1 MASES
6 VMFLM
11 SMSNTMATL
20 WPAPI
25 EMDFIDEG
33 ELVETENDARKINA
47 SRWTICSDIIR
58 LHLKRMKDCGVEV
71 SIGKSTD
78 LGVSMTR
85 GNSDDKLQSL
95 LDVVKSISKVTKS
108 NGEANAE
115 FAIREIEKM
124 ARAEKQCDKKQIHW
138 LVDAEMFV
146 DLDLELINRKFP
158 PNLVNMYVI
167 GELRTFHE
175 NFESSKEVTNLLI
188 LGNVNVRFLVCP
200 ADLYELRSE
209 ILSEKRYE
217 TSENSVKCR
226 VGKSSFE
233 IKVLQTH
240 RVGKPVW
247 LFNKIR
253 FIGFLPEIDLCR
265 VGFFTQKIS
274 VESQVSISCET
285 SSGNQI
291 LWSLAEYMFSEFRK
305 PRVVLFSY
313 KGEKKNRGFCFM
325 VASEEKKGG
334 GAIMSLI
341 QLRKSI
347 KKKLKKSLE
356 LVEEIDEK
364 STPLPNRSYQQV
376 APADISV
383 IKRRMMEIGKT
394 KEPEAKRMKFEKF
407 AGEYDLI
414 NGRNTFMETTSAWRK
429 HYGLVDSKNADGN
442 NNS

>member
-1 MASES
+1 
-6 VMFLM
+6 
-11 SMSNTMATL
+11 
-20 WPAPI
+20 
-25 EMDFIDEG
+25 
-33 ELVETENDARKINA
+33 
-47 SRWTICSDIIR
+47 
-58 LHLKRMKDCGVEV
+58 
-71 SIGKSTD
+71 
-78 LGVSMTR
+78 
-85 GNSDDKLQSL
+85 
-95 LDVVKSISKVTKS
+95 
-108 NGEANAE
+108 
-115 FAIREIEKM
+115 
-124 ARAEKQCDKKQIHW
+124 
-138 LVDAEMFV
+138 
-146 DLDLELINRKFP
+146 
-158 PNLVNMYVI
+158 MYVI

-233 IKVLQTH
+233 IKVINLIKNKEKYKFQVLQTH
-240 RVGKPVW
+240 RVGKPAW

-325 VASEEKKGG
+325 VASEESEG
-334 GAIMSLI
+334 
-341 QLRKSI
+341 
-347 KKKLKKSLE
+347 
-356 LVEEIDEK
+356 
-364 STPLPNRSYQQV
+364 
-376 APADISV
+376 
-383 IKRRMMEIGKT
+383 
-394 KEPEAKRMKFEKF
+394 
-407 AGEYDLI
+407 
-414 NGRNTFMETTSAWRK
+414 
-429 HYGLVDSKNADGN
+429 
-442 NNS
+442 